1 MILKTLLEKNYM
13 EKWNIKTKPSC
24 WFKRFKF
31 VFTVFANVC
40 LDSSPAI
47 TIYVNEGLLALI
59 FFYKAHPPMN
69 QCCNKMHM
77 IKNKN
82 LQKVHTCILPLLLCH
97 HTRIFMVLFDS
108 LK

>member
-1 MILKTLLEKNYM
+1 MILKTLLENNYM

-31 VFTVFANVC
+31 VLTIFANVC
-40 LDSSPAI
+40 SDSSPAI

-69 QCCNKMHM
+69 QCYNKMYM

-82 LQKVHTCILPLLLCH
+82 LQKCIHAFYHCYFATTPV
-97 HTRIFMVLFDS
+97 F
-108 LK
+108 